1 MMLHTS
7 LIIAIISIIFVVVVE
22 NDENS
27 AKCDA
32 LSWM

>member
-7 LIIAIISIIFVVVVE
+7 LVTVIISIIFVVVRS
-22 NDENS
+22 DENS

-32 LSWM
+32 LSWL